1 MKALRLLVT
10 TAGLLLLW
18 QAVVWIAQPPAF
30 ILPGPLAVGAAFA
43 ARIDL
48 LALQA
53 LVTATEIVAGMVL
66 GVALGVASG
75 ALLVQFAAAR
85 RWLLPLLIASQ
96 AVPVFAIAPL
106 LVLWLGYGMASKIV
120 MAGLVIFFPVS
131 IAFFDG
137 LRRAEPAWLDLARTM
152 DATGGAVLWQ
162 IRLPAALPAL
172 GSGLRVAAA
181 IAPIG
186 AVIGEWVGASA
197 GLGYLMTL
205 SLARGQTATA
215 FAALAILT
223 LLGLM
228 LYFAVDA
235 LLRRLIPW
243 QSESV
248 TGDA

>member
-1 MKALRLLVT
+1 MKALRLLAT
-10 TAGLLLLW
+10 AAGLIVLW
-18 QAVVWIAQPPAF
+18 QALVWIAQPPAF
-30 ILPGPLAVGAAFA
+30 ILPGPLRVAAAFA
-43 ARIDL
+43 DRLDL
-48 LALQA
+48 LAGQA
-53 LVTATEIVAGMVL
+53 LVTAIEILAGMIL
-66 GVALGVASG
+66 GVTLGMVSG
-75 ALLVQFAAAR
+75 ALLIQFAAAR
-85 RWLLPLLIASQ
+85 RWLLPLLVASQ

-152 DATGGAVLWQ
+152 DASKAALLWQ

-205 SLARGQTATA
+205 SLARGQTDTA

-223 LLGLM
+223 ALGLA

-235 LLRRLIPW
+235 LLRRLVPW
-243 QSESV
+243 QAESV
-248 TGDA
+248 TGDD